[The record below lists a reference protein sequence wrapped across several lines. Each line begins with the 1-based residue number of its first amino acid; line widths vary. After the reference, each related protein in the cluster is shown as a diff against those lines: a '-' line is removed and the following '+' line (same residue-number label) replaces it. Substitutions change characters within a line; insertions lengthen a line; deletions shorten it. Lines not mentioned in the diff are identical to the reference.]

1 MGFYWQLIVRQNR
14 DWRVYCYI
22 TEEGAQRALEVM
34 RERQAP
40 AQGSAQGARCFI
52 RKQEVY

>member
-34 RERQAP
+34 RER
-40 AQGSAQGARCFI
+40 GARCFI